1 VKIIYLD
8 CSMGAAGDMLSSALY
23 ELIDD
28 KKAFLDKI
36 NSIGIPNTVAA
47 AEQAVKCGIAGTH
60 LAVKVNGAE
69 EGISCASFCSSP
81 HRSLADIE
89 NIVNAF
95 NTTEKIKNDII
106 SVYKIIASAESRVHN
121 ADAGEIHFHELGA
134 FDALAD
140 ITMFCVLADMLGA
153 DKIIAS
159 PVNTGGGK
167 VRCAHGILPV
177 PAPAAAEILK
187 GIPVY
192 SNEIKAELC
201 TPTGAAILKYFV
213 KDFCNMPEMIVDKI
227 GYGMGTKNFETA
239 NCIRAFYGNCSEGGT
254 DRVFV
259 LQCNIDDMTAEDIA
273 FAAEIFM
280 DSGALDVYTIPVVMK
295 KGRPAVLLSVICRV
309 DDKDKFVRLIFK
321 HTSTLGIRESLNSR
335 YVLSRANEAVSTPY
349 GKVRLKKSFGYGVQ
363 KEKYEYDDISKIAK
377 DNGLSLNDVKRL
389 MDKSKD

>member
-1 VKIIYLD
+1 MKIIYLD

-23 ELIDD
+23 ELVDN
-28 KKAFLDKI
+28 KKAFLDKV
-36 NSIGIPNTVAA
+36 NSIGIPNTVVA
-47 AEQAVKCGIAGTH
+47 AEKAVKCGIAGTH
-60 LAVKVNGAE
+60 LTVKVNGAE
-69 EGISCASFCSSP
+69 EGKSSASFCSSS

-95 NTTEKIKNDII
+95 NTTERIKNDII
-106 SVYKIIASAESRVHN
+106 SVYKIIAFAESKVHN

-140 ITMFCVLADMLGA
+140 ITMFSVLTDMLGA
-153 DKIIAS
+153 DKIMAS
-159 PVNTGGGK
+159 AVNTGSGRI
-167 VRCAHGILPV
+167 RCAHGILPV

-213 KDFCNMPEMIVDKI
+213 KDFNNMPEMIVDKI
-227 GYGMGTKNFETA
+227 GYGMGTKDFEEA
-239 NCIRAFYGNCSEGGT
+239 NCIRAFYGSCKEGGI

-273 FAAEIFM
+273 FAAEIFI
-280 DSGALDVYTIPVVMK
+280 DEGALDVYSTPVVMK
-295 KGRPAVLLSVICRV
+295 KGRPAIMLSAICRA
-309 DDKDKFVRLIFK
+309 DDKDKFVKLIFK

-335 YVLSRANEAVSTPY
+335 YVLSRANEAVLTPY
-349 GKVRLKKSFGYGVQ
+349 GRVRLKKSFGYGVQ

-377 DNGLSLNDVKRL
+377 ENGLSLNDVKSL
-389 MDKSKD
+389 IDKSKD